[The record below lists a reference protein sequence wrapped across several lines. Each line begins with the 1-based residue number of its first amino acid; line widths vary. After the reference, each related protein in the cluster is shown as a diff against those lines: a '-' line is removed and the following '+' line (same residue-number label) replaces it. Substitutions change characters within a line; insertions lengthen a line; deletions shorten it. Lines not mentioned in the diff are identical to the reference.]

1 MFQQAAQ
8 LLGSANVG
16 QATNI
21 AQQHFGGSGGE
32 DKGLLSNIL
41 SSVMKDN
48 NTTSADQNDV
58 NFAAQSFNKIYNQN
72 QQSSSVNDLGSA
84 AAMQAFKLF
93 SGGSG
98 GGGGASS
105 GGGGGSSD
113 QVTGLAMGEAMKLFN
128 SSNNAGAP
136 KNDIL
141 KTAIMWAIKLFM
153 TKQQGAS
160 NPAFGALMSF
170 VGGGSNSTG
179 QQPQQQQPLQQQP
192 SQQQPSQQQQQQQ
205 QQSSN
210 STASNIASSIFNKFM

>member
-98 GGGGASS
+98 GGGGGAS
-105 GGGGGSSD
+105 GGGSSD

-170 VGGGSNSTG
+170 IGGGGNNTG
-179 QQPQQQQPLQQQP
+179 QQPQQQQPPLQQQP
-192 SQQQPSQQQQQQQ
+192 PQQQQQ

-210 STASNIASSIFNKFM
+210 STASNIASNIFNKFM

>member
-1 MFQQAAQ
+1 
-8 LLGSANVG
+8 
-16 QATNI
+16 
-21 AQQHFGGSGGE
+21 
-32 DKGLLSNIL
+32 
-41 SSVMKDN
+41 MKDN
-48 NTTSADQNDV
+48 TTTSADQNDI
-58 NFAAQSFNKIYNQN
+58 NFATQSFNKIYNLN

-98 GGGGASS
+98 GGSS
-105 GGGGGSSD
+105 AGGGESSD

-141 KTAIMWAIKLFM
+141 KTAAMWAMKLFM

-170 VGGGSNSTG
+170 AGGGNTNNNS
-179 QQPQQQQPLQQQP
+179 QQPQQAQPQQAQQT
-192 SQQQPSQQQQQQQ
+192 QQAQQQQQQN
-205 QQSSN
+205 SG
-210 STASNIASSIFNKFM
+210 STASNIASNIFNKFM